1 MMECVSYYSLS
12 MEFKDM
18 VSVYA
23 IEFMK
28 LSCFGIR
35 KAVFFSMFLL
45 VCVLVIDVDVS

>member
-1 MMECVSYYSLS
+1 MECVSYYSLS

-18 VSVYA
+18 VSVYT

-35 KAVFFSMFLL
+35 EAVFTMFLL
-45 VCVLVIDVDVS
+45 VCVLVIDVDVR